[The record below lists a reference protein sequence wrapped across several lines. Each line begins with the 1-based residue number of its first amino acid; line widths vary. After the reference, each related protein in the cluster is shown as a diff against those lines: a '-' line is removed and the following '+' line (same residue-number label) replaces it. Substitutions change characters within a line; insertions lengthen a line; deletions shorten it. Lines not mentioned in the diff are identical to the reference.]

1 MTLTI
6 STTISTT
13 RVGVGVGV
21 RTPVT
26 RMPSVKRGRALRSR
40 RFVEDNLDDVDASSL
55 AERRPMT
62 RRTLGVSSTA
72 TALLGMLITSSNPA
86 MAASETTSSS
96 QSPIDAL
103 TSALPDPW
111 AENRRARAELRSRQR
126 RAFDARFVAEKQAK
140 EKEDDRAR
148 AVYAEAAA
156 KRKTR
161 IRLEREGELTPERI
175 DEEVERAGR
184 MAREQVERGLEAEEI
199 ELAEYERIMAERR
212 ATAEARNAEFLERAE
227 DVLEASGE
235 AVEIVDVG
243 DADAT
248 MSWVD

>member
-1 MTLTI
+1 
-6 STTISTT
+6 
-13 RVGVGVGV
+13 
-21 RTPVT
+21 
-26 RMPSVKRGRALRSR
+26 
-40 RFVEDNLDDVDASSL
+40 
-55 AERRPMT
+55 MT
-62 RRTLGVSSTA
+62 RRTRGVSSTA
-72 TALLGMLITSSNPA
+72 TALVGMIITSSKPV
-86 MAASETTSSS
+86 MAASETTSSSS

-161 IRLEREGELTPERI
+161 IRLEREDELTPERI

-235 AVEIVDVG
+235 AVEIVEVG

>member
-1 MTLTI
+1 
-6 STTISTT
+6 
-13 RVGVGVGV
+13 V
-21 RTPVT
+21 
-26 RMPSVKRGRALRSR
+26 
-40 RFVEDNLDDVDASSL
+40 
-55 AERRPMT
+55 
-62 RRTLGVSSTA
+62 STA
-72 TALLGMLITSSNPA
+72 ILGMTMTAKNPA
-86 MAASETTSSS
+86 MGASETS
-96 QSPIDAL
+96 QSPVDAL

-111 AENRRARAELRSRQR
+111 AESRRARAELRSRQR

-161 IRLEREGELTPERI
+161 IRLEREDELTPEQI

-235 AVEIVDVG
+235 AVEIVEVG

-248 MSWVD
+248 MSWTD

>member
-1 MTLTI
+1 M
-6 STTISTT
+6 
-13 RVGVGVGV
+13 
-21 RTPVT
+21 
-26 RMPSVKRGRALRSR
+26 
-40 RFVEDNLDDVDASSL
+40 D
-55 AERRPMT
+55 ERRPMMT

-72 TALLGMLITSSNPA
+72 TALLGMIMSKPV
-86 MAASETTSSS
+86 MAASETTSSSSS

-161 IRLEREGELTPERI
+161 IRLEREDELTPERI

-235 AVEIVDVG
+235 AVEIVEVG